1 MIVVLGSG
9 IAGLTAAYCLRGKT
23 EHPIKVLERDPLH
36 GGASRTVAFGDFRYD
51 LGGHRFYTK
60 IPHVQQFLIDL
71 LGDDLITVG
80 RISRIYMNGKF
91 IHYPLAGFD
100 VLRALG
106 PVKSAGIMANYAM
119 TKLRERIAPTPDDT
133 FEQWAVK
140 RFGRKLYEIYFKVY
154 TEKLWG
160 VPCAELSSDFANQR
174 IKGLSFREAVRDAVF
189 KKSDT
194 STLVKQF
201 IYPRLG
207 FGMIVDR
214 LIEGWTE
221 PDALLCGTPATRIVH
236 SDRRIRRIEGGSGA
250 VAFDV
255 QDCIS
260 SIAMD
265 DFVRMMDPAP
275 PQEVLHAAA
284 ALRYRDMVLLFAT
297 FNAPQVTHDHW
308 VYCSD
313 ADCLFSR
320 FHEPKNWSAEMAPP
334 DKTGL
339 VIEFFCQ
346 EGDDLWAA
354 ESEWLFEQSIAKLR
368 EMGIIKEGTEEG
380 FDIQRIRKAYP
391 VYNVGYGRH
400 VDRILGYLRQFE
412 NLHSIGRNALFRYT
426 SSDIY
431 IDMGIKAAEN
441 ILGHNHE
448 IESIGTESEYA
459 EHGKFRP
466 LSK

>member
-9 IAGLTAAYCLRGKT
+9 ITGLTAAYCLRGKT
-23 EHPIKVLERDPLH
+23 EHPVKVLERDSVH
-36 GGASRTVAFGDFRYD
+36 GGASRTVTFGDFRYD

-60 IPHVQQFLIDL
+60 MSHVQQFLADL

-91 IHYPLAGFD
+91 INYPLAGFD

-106 PVKSAGIMANYAM
+106 PMKSAGIVANYAM
-119 TKLRERIAPTPDDT
+119 TKIREGIAPTPDDT

-140 RFGRKLYEIYFKVY
+140 RFGRTLYEIYFKIY

-160 VPCAELSSDFANQR
+160 VPCGELSSDFASQR

-189 KKSDT
+189 KKSNAA
-194 STLVKQF
+194 TLVKQF
-201 IYPRLG
+201 FYPRLG
-207 FGMIVDR
+207 FGMIVDK

-221 PDALLCGTPATRIVH
+221 PDELLCNTPATMIAH
-236 SDRRIRRIEGGSGA
+236 NGRRIERIEGGNGK
-250 VAFDV
+250 VGFDV
-255 QDCIS
+255 QECVT
-260 SIAMD
+260 SIPMD

-275 PQEVLHAAA
+275 PQEVLHAAD

-297 FNAPQVTHDHW
+297 FNTPQITPDHW

-313 ADCLFSR
+313 ADCIFSR
-320 FHEPKNWSAEMAPP
+320 FHEPKNWSAAMAPP

-346 EGDDLWAA
+346 TGDGIWTAQPA
-354 ESEWLFEQSIAKLR
+354 HLFEQSIAQLR
-368 EMGIIKEGTEEG
+368 KMGLIQKGMEAG
-380 FDIQRIRKAYP
+380 FDVQRICKAYP
-391 VYNVGYGRH
+391 VYTLDYRGH
-400 VDRILGYLRQFE
+400 VDCILSYLRRFD

-441 ILGHNHE
+441 ILGHDHE
-448 IESIGTESEYA
+448 IEAIGTEREYA
-459 EHGKFRP
+459 EDGKFRP